1 MSYKL
6 DYKVT
11 AWRRISID
19 TEEEML
25 KIKAML
31 DNNEIVN
38 AGSVADE
45 LETYS
50 EEIDCTDE
58 EMNIEEN
65 NGLPTIE
72 ILDEEGNTIWHN
84 GTDEHYFNNDKD
96 YFE

>member
-11 AWRRISID
+11 SWRRISID

-31 DNNEIVN
+31 DSGELING
-38 AGSVADE
+38 GSVADE

-58 EMNIEEN
+58 EMCIEEN
-65 NGLPTIE
+65 NGLCTLE
-72 ILDEEGNTIWHN
+72 IFNEEGDTVWHN
-84 GTDEHYFNNDKD
+84 GTDEHYF
-96 YFE
+96 E

>member
-11 AWRRISID
+11 SWRRISID

-31 DNNEIVN
+31 DSGELING
-38 AGSVADE
+38 GSVADE

-58 EMNIEEN
+58 EMCIEEN
-65 NGLPTIE
+65 NGLATIE
-72 ILDEEGNTIWHN
+72 ILDEEGKTIWHN
-84 GTDEHYFNNDKD
+84 GTDEHYF
-96 YFE
+96 E